1 VLDLVN
7 IIGQAPDTPAGAD
20 YAADS
25 RSTSLT
31 LADLPT
37 GTSEERAT
45 VRAFRRAGFRRI
57 YQRSFNGAL
66 NVADGTAYLFVSA
79 AGSTKAFAV
88 LKHTLEKPGGVSQ
101 RVTPLLADG
110 LGEEAWAAHV
120 TGGADGA
127 VFLWRRGT
135 LVVVADM
142 SCDASCGFDVV
153 AAVRT
158 YADEIDQRAKETS

>member
-1 VLDLVN
+1 MLDLVN

-37 GTSEERAT
+37 GTPGERAT
-45 VRAFRRAGFRRI
+45 VRAFRRAGFRSI
-57 YQRSFNGAL
+57 YQRTFNGAL
-66 NVADGTAYLFVSA
+66 NIADGTAYLFAGA
-79 AGSTKAFAV
+79 AGSMKAFAV

-101 RVTPLLADG
+101 RVTPVPANG

-120 TGGADGA
+120 TGASDAA

-142 SCDASCGFDVV
+142 SCDASCTFDIV